1 MRTFLH
7 LTQIANKKHTPEED
21 VELAETFRLLLESP
35 DSDERARDCALAS
48 LRYFIH
54 LQKRRPGMM
63 NATELK
69 KEIAKQKGDSMDKY
83 DGLYAFFEEE
93 ITEFREKEGAELYEK
108 GRDDGIYNTIYRNLQ
123 TKYGA
128 NAVSKRLNDKIDAI
142 NFYPALEEI
151 QIASWSTPSL
161 VAFEREV
168 DKIAKQYEAEIQ
180 ERRR

>member
-1 MRTFLH
+1 
-7 LTQIANKKHTPEED
+7 
-21 VELAETFRLLLESP
+21 
-35 DSDERARDCALAS
+35 
-48 LRYFIH
+48 
-54 LQKRRPGMM
+54 M

-108 GRDDGIYNTIYRNLQ
+108 GRDDGIYNMIYRNLQ

-128 NAVSKRLNDKIDAI
+128 NSVSKSLNDKIDAI
-142 NFYPALEEI
+142 NYYPALEDV
-151 QIASWSTPSL
+151 QTAVWTTPSL

-168 DKIAKQYEAEIQ
+168 DKIAKQYDAEIQ

>member
-1 MRTFLH
+1 
-7 LTQIANKKHTPEED
+7 
-21 VELAETFRLLLESP
+21 
-35 DSDERARDCALAS
+35 
-48 LRYFIH
+48 
-54 LQKRRPGMM
+54 MM

-93 ITEFREKEGAELYEK
+93 ITEFREKEKEGWMQT
-108 GRDDGIYNTIYRNLQ
+108 GMQTGIYNTIYRNLQ
-123 TKYGA
+123 TKYGV
-128 NAVSKRLNDKIDAI
+128 NSVSKRLNDKIDAI
-142 NFYPALEEI
+142 DYYPTLEEI